1 MNGVG
6 LIGAIIIGI
15 IAGWL
20 AEKIMKRDHG
30 LLTNL
35 LVGIGG
41 ALLGGFLASII
52 GFRFY
57 GWIGS
62 LIVSTIGAVLLLFI
76 LGVIKRRRA

>member
-6 LIGAIIIGI
+6 LIGAVIIGI
-15 IAGWL
+15 FAGWL
-20 AEKIMKRDHG
+20 AEKILKRDHG

-41 ALLGGFLASII
+41 ALLGGFLASVL

-62 LIVSTIGAVLLLFI
+62 LIVSTIGAVLLLLI
-76 LGVIKRRRA
+76 LGAIKRRRV